1 MFDKAYGALA
11 GLAIGDS
18 FGDAARMPENHQR
31 FGITTDFTEESSWST
46 DDTEFALLTAQAII
60 DSGGNLDADAVVRA
74 WERYVLGQ
82 DEYHRGGSSEIEAAH
97 NLRRGLRPPFSG
109 MYNAYHISDGA
120 AMRAAPIGIVAGG
133 DTPAAAWGTFRSHF
147 EGWGAQVV
155 AGVPMA
161 GGTVDEIIAA
171 AQSVIPPDSWLAYA
185 FQKAMAIVDQF
196 PSYEEAWIP
205 LHTELWTT
213 YKAAAPEAVPQA
225 FALFRLSG
233 GDFRRGIICSGNFG
247 RDADT
252 IAAIVGALL
261 GALNGCEAIPRRW
274 VEKTRYPTGTCLK
287 FTKGKDLREAGAT
300 VDQVG
305 LRGLSWQNL
314 NRRSLCHS
322 FLGHGVDRVLFRKR
336 PLGADGIIHWDHHD
350 AGPFWAGA
358 CWQKRRFDGPGLII
372 TAGANG
378 CQEGPWGAG

>member
-1 MFDKAYGALA
+1 MFDKEYGALA

-133 DTPAAAWGTFRSHF
+133 DIAKAAAWAEADASVSHF
-147 EGWGAQVV
+147 RDGIWGAQAVA
-155 AGVPMA
+155 AGVSRAMA

-287 FTKGKDLREAGAT
+287 FTKGKDLREVAQELTA
-300 VDQVG
+300 
-305 LRGLSWQNL
+305 
-314 NRRSLCHS
+314 
-322 FLGHGVDRVLFRKR
+322 
-336 PLGADGIIHWDHHD
+336 
-350 AGPFWAGA
+350 
-358 CWQKRRFDGPGLII
+358 LIK
-372 TAGANG
+372 
-378 CQEGPWGAG
+378 